1 MTLLYLLPESCWILI
16 IVGLGFGIMFRLI
29 KPAAA
34 FGIIGSLVIVH
45 IAGLFLE
52 PLFDMLPTWL
62 FAIIILLV
70 AIKLL
75 SWVINAIF
83 GRGTASH
90 FWGQMLHDIALFPF
104 RVFARRR

>member
-16 IVGLGFGIMFRLI
+16 IVGLGFAVIFRILR
-29 KPAAA
+29 PSAA
-34 FGIIGSLVIVH
+34 FGIIGSLVLVH

-52 PLFDMLPTWL
+52 PLFDMLPTWV
-62 FAIIILLV
+62 FAIIIVLV

-75 SWVINAIF
+75 SWVINATF

-90 FWGQMLHDIALFPF
+90 FWGQMLHDIILLPF
-104 RVFARRR
+104 RLLARRR